1 MAWDTD
7 IIDDKVNNDNK
18 KKKSHD
24 ENQRNNECKIDPTGG
39 ARYNRYKYCD
49 LDIPFGFQDI
59 DPMLITVLGE
69 VVGNILSGNMP
80 TNVANAFGNWVQLI
94 AQVIVMF
101 NAQQQ
106 YSQAGPGRYYS
117 PEYRNIANPFTAEPE
132 TSDGDEQIIKK
143 KNKKKSHKERKQSHN
158 GKYEENIIN
167 QLNDKILALEKEIE
181 ELKNKM

>member
-1 MAWDTD
+1 MAWDAD
-7 IIDDKVNNDNK
+7 IIDDRVKDQYDSKKNNKNK
-18 KKKSHD
+18 F
-24 ENQRNNECKIDPTGG
+24 NNKCKIDPTGG
-39 ARYNRYKYCD
+39 ANSNEYKYCD

-69 VVGNILSGNMP
+69 VIGSILSGNMP

-117 PEYRNIANPFTAEPE
+117 PDYRNISNPFTAEPS
-132 TSDGDEQIIKK
+132 TSDGYEQIVKK

-158 GKYEENIIN
+158 GKYEEDIIN
-167 QLNDKILALEKEIE
+167 QLNDKILALEREIE